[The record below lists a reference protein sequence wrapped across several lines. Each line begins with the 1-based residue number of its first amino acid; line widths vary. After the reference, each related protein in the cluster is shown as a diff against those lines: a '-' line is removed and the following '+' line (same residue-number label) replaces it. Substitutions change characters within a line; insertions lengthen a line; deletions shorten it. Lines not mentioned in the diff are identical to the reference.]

1 MSPDT
6 QMHIFLQDAYLLLL
20 CLSSGIHLLGPISES
35 DCSLLDPNKCSVSVD
50 AALHPCQCSD
60 LPAIFVFPLQSIH
73 GGISS

>member
-35 DCSLLDPNKCSVSVD
+35 DYSLLDPNKCSVGID
-50 AALHPCQCSD
+50 AALHPCQCFD
-60 LPAIFVFPLQSIH
+60 LPAIFVFPL
-73 GGISS
+73 